1 MPKTASSLQP
11 SLTCLCFC
19 RHWAMAFPIPEA
31 KEQELVLAGWVQ
43 ARYCD
48 LMEVSAHRHHLGL
61 SLRILVLDQ
70 EGVEETL
77 GHCP

>member
-1 MPKTASSLQP
+1 
-11 SLTCLCFC
+11 
-19 RHWAMAFPIPEA
+19 MAFPIPEA